1 MEKFITKHTPG
12 PWRWEVNEKHKTMA
26 LCGGV
31 RRYDL
36 TVMGFERWGM
46 GSAQISLI
54 DTTKDGLNFMQKV
67 SHWSVVVKGREH
79 HADWFKGIF
88 HPDAQLIEA
97 APLLLSALIDLISIC
112 EENPSVPGQ
121 WWSKGVPTNDQLNRA
136 KAAIAAAGV
145 VVKESKETA
154 E

>member
-12 PWRWEVNEKHKTMA
+12 PWRVLPDEESKHEPGFYNDCYNSIVA
-26 LCGGV
+26 GV
-31 RRYDL
+31 GYL
-36 TVMGFERWGM
+36 TSEARNSGFNITGY
-46 GSAQISLI
+46 
-54 DTTKDGLNFMQKV
+54 V
-67 SHWSVVVKGREH
+67 SIEN
-79 HADWFKGIF
+79 
-88 HPDAQLIEA
+88 AQLIAA

-145 VVKESKETA
+145 VVEESKSEN
-154 E
+154 